1 MRRVSTR
8 DSDVII
14 GRERERERLGQLL
27 DGLTAGSAGPA
38 PTKFVEITGDPGI
51 GKTSMLADL
60 GARAR
65 ASGLLV
71 LAGRAVEFGQEMPFG
86 VIIDA
91 LDDHLATRPPEL
103 LTWLR
108 ADGSRAELLAP
119 VLPGLGLLNPPSAGA
134 VNGERYRLYRAIR
147 ELLTALATPQGL
159 VLLLDDLH
167 WASEPTLE
175 LIAYLLRRPP
185 RAPLL
190 IAISYRTRQASMQ
203 LIGALSADRYGGSVE
218 HVELGPLS
226 RRDASL
232 LLGESV
238 GPARRNAL
246 YAASGGN
253 PFYLLA
259 LTRGG
264 PVEDIHAGNGG
275 FPPQVKRAV
284 LTEVTALSAPARV
297 ILQAAAIAGDP
308 FQPELVAA
316 IAQVAE
322 QDVLYALDEIVARD
336 LARTGDAP
344 RRFGFRHPL
353 IRHVIYE
360 SASPGWRLAAHRR
373 AATVLEQA
381 GAPPMAR
388 APHVEHLAQAGD
400 DAAIRTLLD
409 AARAARDRAPA
420 AAARWLH
427 AVLRL
432 RNDAG
437 HAPSRRDLLWE
448 LAKAEGAAGHLRQSR
463 DNMHEL
469 IALLPPNQT
478 SDRTRAVT
486 FCAGLERLLGR
497 HAEARAL
504 LLDELARLPG
514 EDSAEGAE
522 LQLELAKGSFMRGDF
537 EAASKWASCAL
548 ECAARRDL
556 KPVRVAALCFL
567 AMARF
572 SAKDAARTAALLDEA
587 AAIADT
593 APVSDMTLYLDALA
607 WLGYS
612 ELNFERFHAAVRHLD
627 QALTAVR
634 ATGHA
639 YMLPQLLACR
649 SNALWWLG
657 RLPEASEACADAVDA
672 ALFSGSDEQYAVA
685 LTAQAWI
692 TTWTGDL
699 ELALAA
705 ADEAVTVAGPLGQ
718 WYPTLAGITRALPR
732 LASGDAA
739 GCVDMIV
746 GSAGPDLEALD
757 PWQRVSWFE
766 ILVRAELARGNTEQ
780 AAVWAD
786 RSAQVAAGLGL
797 PCRSGVAMLARAQVL
812 ASSDPATA
820 AELALEAASAFDRA
834 GFQLFVGRARLI
846 AGMTLEDPVRARAE
860 LRRAQA
866 CFSACGAPLMHRQA
880 VREQRRLAA
889 RVPRAD
895 RDRLGIGLSALT
907 PRELEVAAM
916 VRDGQANREI
926 ARALQVSVK
935 TVEKHL
941 SSIFAKIGVSSRAA
955 VAAVLAE
962 AGNETGTHGR

>member
-1 MRRVSTR
+1 MSRHEVFR
-8 DSDVII
+8 DGEVII
-14 GRERERERLGQLL
+14 GRDRERERLGQVLN
-27 DGLTAGSAGPA
+27 DLTAGPASAR
-38 PTKFVEITGDPGI
+38 FVEITGDPGM

-65 ASGLLV
+65 ASGRLV

-103 LTWLR
+103 LTWLDADDAR
-108 ADGSRAELLAP
+108 AGLLAP
-119 VLPGLGLLNPPSAGA
+119 VFPGLGSRPWA
-134 VNGERYRLYRAIR
+134 VSGERYRLYRAIR
-147 ELLTALATPQGL
+147 ELLAALAAPRGL

-175 LIAYLLRRPP
+175 LIAYLLRHPP

-238 GPARRNAL
+238 GPARGNTL
-246 YAASGGN
+246 YDASGGN

-259 LTRGG
+259 LARTGKT
-264 PVEDIHAGNGG
+264 VEDIDAGGG
-275 FPPQVKRAV
+275 TFPPQVKRAV
-284 LTEVTALSAPARV
+284 LAEFTELSAPARL

-308 FQPELVAA
+308 FQLELVAE

-322 QDVLYALDEIVARD
+322 QDVLGALDEIVARD
-336 LARTGDAP
+336 LARAGDVP

-353 IRHVIYE
+353 VRHVIYE

-373 AATVLEQA
+373 AALVLEQA

-400 DAAIRTLLD
+400 DAAIGTLLD
-409 AARAARDRAPA
+409 AARAAGERAPA
-420 AAARWLH
+420 AAARWLR

-437 HAPSRRDLLWE
+437 HAPPRLDLLWE
-448 LAKAEGAAGHLRQSR
+448 LARAEGTAGHLRQSR
-463 DNMHEL
+463 DSMHEL
-469 IALLPPNQT
+469 LALLPPDQV
-478 SDRTRAVT
+478 SARTRAVT
-486 FCAGLERLLGR
+486 FCAQLERLLGR

-537 EAASKWASCAL
+537 EAASALARRAL
-548 ECAARRDL
+548 ECAGRHDL
-556 KPVRVAALCFL
+556 KPVRAAALCFL
-567 AMARF
+567 AMAGF

-587 AAIADT
+587 AVIADT
-593 APVSDMTLYLDALA
+593 APASEMTLYLDALA

-627 QALTAVR
+627 QAVAAAR
-634 ATGHA
+634 AAGHA

-649 SNALWWLG
+649 SNVLWWLG

-672 ALFSGSDEQYAVA
+672 ALFSGSDEQYTVA

-705 ADEAVTVAGPLGQ
+705 GDEAVAVAGPLGQ

-739 GCVDMIV
+739 GCVDLIV
-746 GSAGPDLEALD
+746 GSAGPGLEALD

-820 AELALEAASAFDRA
+820 AELALEAATAFDRA
-834 GFQLFVGRARLI
+834 GFLLFVGRAQLI
-846 AGMTLEDPVRARAE
+846 AGMTLADPVRARAE

-916 VRDGQANREI
+916 VGDGQANREI
-926 ARALQVSVK
+926 ARRLQVSVK

-962 AGNETGTHGR
+962 AGTENGNGAHGR

>member
-1 MRRVSTR
+1 MRRSATR
-8 DSDVII
+8 DGEVII
-14 GRERERERLGQLL
+14 GRERERERLGRLL
-27 DGLTAGSAGPA
+27 DGLTPGSASTAPA
-38 PTKFVEITGDPGI
+38 RIVEITGDPGM

-65 ASGLLV
+65 ASGRLV

-91 LDDHLATRPPEL
+91 LDDHLASRPPEL
-103 LTWLR
+103 LTWLD
-108 ADGSRAELLAP
+108 ADGTRAGLLAP
-119 VLPGLGLLNPPSAGA
+119 VLPGLGPLNSPSAG
-134 VNGERYRLYRAIR
+134 VVSGERYRLYRAIR
-147 ELLTALATPQGL
+147 ELLAALAAPQGL

-175 LIAYLLRRPP
+175 LIAYLLRHPP

-190 IAISYRTRQASMQ
+190 IAISYPTRQASMQ
-203 LIGALSADRYGGSVE
+203 LIGALGADRYGGSIE

-238 GPARRNAL
+238 GPARRNTL
-246 YAASGGN
+246 YDASGGN

-259 LTRGG
+259 LARGG
-264 PVEDIHAGNGG
+264 PVEDIHAGGGG

-284 LTEVTALSAPARV
+284 LAEFTALSAPARL

-308 FQPELVAA
+308 FQPELVAE

-322 QDVLYALDEIVARD
+322 HDVLRALDEIVARD
-336 LARTGDAP
+336 LARAGDAP

-353 IRHVIYE
+353 VRHVIYE
-360 SASPGWRLAAHRR
+360 SVSPGWRLAAHRR
-373 AATVLEQA
+373 AAMVLEQA

-388 APHVEHLAQAGD
+388 APHVEHLAAAGD
-400 DAAIRTLLD
+400 DAAIGTLLD
-409 AARAARDRAPA
+409 AARAAGERAPA
-420 AAARWLH
+420 AAARWLR

-437 HAPSRRDLLWE
+437 HAPPRLDLLWE
-448 LAKAEGAAGHLRQSR
+448 LAKAEGTAGHLRQSR
-463 DNMHEL
+463 DSMQEL
-469 IALLPPNQT
+469 LALLPPDQA
-478 SDRTRAVT
+478 SARTRAVT
-486 FCAGLERLLGR
+486 FCAQLERLLGR

-514 EDSAEGAE
+514 QDSAEGAE

-537 EAASKWASCAL
+537 EASSGWARRAL
-548 ECAARRDL
+548 ECAGRHDM
-556 KPVRVAALCFL
+556 KPVRAAALCFL
-567 AMARF
+567 AMAGF
-572 SAKDAARTAALLDEA
+572 SAKDGARTAALLDEA
-587 AAIADT
+587 AVIADT
-593 APVSDMTLYLDALA
+593 APVSEMTLYLDALA

-627 QALTAVR
+627 QALAAAR

-649 SNALWWLG
+649 GNVLWWLG

-672 ALFSGSDEQYAVA
+672 ALFSGSDEQYTVA

-705 ADEAVTVAGPLGQ
+705 GDEAVAVAGPLGQ

-739 GCVDMIV
+739 GCVDLIV
-746 GSAGPDLEALD
+746 GSAGADLEALD

-834 GFQLFVGRARLI
+834 GFLLFVGRAQLI
-846 AGMTLEDPVRARAE
+846 AGMTLADPARARAE

-916 VRDGQANREI
+916 VGDGQANREI
-926 ARALQVSVK
+926 ARRLQVSVK

-941 SSIFAKIGVSSRAA
+941 SSI
-955 VAAVLAE
+955 
-962 AGNETGTHGR
+962 